1 MKRKIIVTT
10 AALLITFNITVY
22 AGSTDIYKNQIEKN
36 QEMIEILEQKK
47 QELSNDK
54 MQMLS
59 ELQKIVETFAG
70 VAKEADALEAA
81 IKQKESEI
89 IARETSINEM
99 SLKISLLEN
108 KISTKETEIIQKEA
122 ELVEKNAILDSRV
135 RAAYMDDSVGNILF
149 TLIESDSILDFTDR
163 LLMINKVVEMD
174 KEIIQ
179 QIVVIKEELA
189 SNKAALEV
197 NKKDLTD
204 TKAAVE
210 KEKAVFVEEKVKL
223 VTEKQALTTKLS
235 ELKSLEDQKAEVINT
250 LTNEE
255 KEIASEIGDNIEE
268 NKELQNDITALIKA
282 EAKKNASSQQS
293 SNSSGYIRPVS
304 GRVSSSF
311 GYRIHPI
318 LGYQKLHTGIDFA
331 ATAGTPIQAS
341 RGGTVIRASYNSAY
355 GNHVIID
362 HGNGVTTLYA
372 HMSALNT
379 RNGAKVSQGQVI
391 GYVGSTGMSTGPHL
405 HLEFRLNGNLVNP
418 APYLG
423 L

>member
-59 ELQKIVETFAG
+59 ELEKIVETFAG

-99 SLKISLLEN
+99 SSKISLLEN
-108 KISTKETEIIQKEA
+108 EISTKETEIIQKEA

-189 SNKAALEV
+189 SNKEALEV

-250 LTNEE
+250 LTNAE

-341 RGGTVIRASYNSAY
+341 RAGTVIRASYNSSY

>member
-1 MKRKIIVTT
+1 MRKKIIVTT

-22 AGSTDIYKNQIEKN
+22 AGSTDTYKNQIKEN
-36 QEMIEILEQKK
+36 QETIKILEQKK

-54 MQMLS
+54 SQILS
-59 ELQKIVETFAG
+59 ELQIIMEKFAA
-70 VAKEADALEAA
+70 VAKETDALEAA

-99 SLKISLLEN
+99 NSKISLLEDE
-108 KISTKETEIIQKEA
+108 ILTSETEIIQKEA
-122 ELVEKNAILDSRV
+122 ELFEKNAILDSRV
-135 RAAYMDDSVGNILF
+135 RAAYMDGSVGNILF

-174 KEIIQ
+174 NEIIQ

-189 SNKAALEV
+189 SNKAALEL

-204 TKAAVE
+204 TKAVIE
-210 KEKAVFVEEKVKL
+210 KEKTVFVEEKEKL
-223 VTEKQALTTKLS
+223 ETEKQALTAKLS
-235 ELKSLEDQKAEVINT
+235 ELKGLEDEKAGLINT
-250 LTNEE
+250 LTDEV
-255 KEIASEIGDNIEE
+255 KDIATEIGDTIEE

-282 EAKKNASSQQS
+282 EAKKNASVQEST
-293 SNSSGYIRPVS
+293 NSSGYIKPVS
-304 GRVSSSF
+304 GRVTSSF

-318 LGYQKLHTGIDFA
+318 LGYKKLHTGIDFA
-331 ATAGTPIQAS
+331 ATAGTPIKAS
-341 RGGTVIRASYNSAY
+341 RAGTVIRASYNSSY

>member
-59 ELQKIVETFAG
+59 ELEKIVETFAG

-108 KISTKETEIIQKEA
+108 EISTKETEIIQKEA

-189 SNKAALEV
+189 SNKEALEV

-250 LTNEE
+250 LTNAE

-341 RGGTVIRASYNSAY
+341 RAGTVIRASYNSSY

>member
-59 ELQKIVETFAG
+59 ELEKIVETFAG

-108 KISTKETEIIQKEA
+108 EISTKETEIIQKEA

-135 RAAYMDDSVGNILF
+135 RAAYMDDSVGNIIF